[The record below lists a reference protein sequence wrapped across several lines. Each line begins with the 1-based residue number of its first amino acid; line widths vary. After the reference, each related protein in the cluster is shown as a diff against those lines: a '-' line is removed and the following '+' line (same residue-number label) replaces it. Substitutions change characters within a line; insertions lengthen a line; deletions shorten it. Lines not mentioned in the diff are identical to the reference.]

1 MSARGVLGVDPG
13 VNGCGCAIFQPHDY
27 ILADGQTLGVRY
39 ELERAAYVRNTKRSA
54 RGDVLEDADGMALC
68 VMAWVCPNG
77 FYTIERAL
85 LEFPQVYRA
94 GRGKAGA
101 DPNDLLTLAAVDG
114 AITGLLAVPAEAVLP
129 RGWKATMGEL
139 PDGTYLPEQ
148 RIMGISGWK
157 PGTGILS
164 PAEVERVETCSRT
177 LFHNVVDG
185 IGIGL
190 HAVGRGLVNGRT
202 RIVHR

>member
-1 MSARGVLGVDPG
+1 VTSRGVLGVDPG
-13 VNGCGCAIFQPHDY
+13 VNGCGCAIFQPCGPGLYLLD
-27 ILADGQTLGVRY
+27 
-39 ELERAAYVRNTKRSA
+39 RAAYVCNTRRSSS
-54 RGDVLEDADGMALC
+54 GDVLEDADGMARC
-68 VMAWVCPNG
+68 VLDWVCPEG

-101 DPNDLLTLAAVDG
+101 DPNDLLTLAAIDG
-114 AITGLLAVPAEAVLP
+114 AIVGLLAVPCAAVLP

-148 RIMGISGWK
+148 RIMGISEGAAGWQ

-164 PAEVERVETCSRT
+164 PDEVARVETCSRT

-190 HAVGRGLVNGRT
+190 HAVGRGLVNGRK
-202 RIVHR
+202 RVVHR